1 MFNGIDILSGATG
14 FNPSDIFSGISFK
27 ELPFMDYLNEGM
39 SKVSAGFSKGNSSV
53 MSNLMKGRM
62 DISSIMSDG
71 AGDMESVDG
80 IKDMGI
86 NFGALLGGDI
96 NMNGLVDQKAVDYDL
111 NGGYNRKFKFSITD
125 IADMIAGKFYGI
137 K

>member
-1 MFNGIDILSGATG
+1 MFNGFDILSGATG
-14 FNPSDIFSGISFK
+14 FNPSDIFSGINFK
-27 ELPFMDYLNEGM
+27 ELPFMDYLNAGM